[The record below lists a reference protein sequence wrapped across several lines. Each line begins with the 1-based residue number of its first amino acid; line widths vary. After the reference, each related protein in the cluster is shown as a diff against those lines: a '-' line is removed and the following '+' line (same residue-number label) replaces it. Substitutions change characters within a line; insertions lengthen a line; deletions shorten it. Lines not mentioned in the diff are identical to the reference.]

1 MTIKEGE
8 IGKLVV
14 VNANFDLSGYTEL
27 KLVFTKNDLTETTV
41 TTANGVSA
49 PSVDLTVDVD
59 GVSTTFLANQYW
71 QYPTESGVMTP
82 AGVTWQVHGE
92 YIDATPK
99 DFCGDTS
106 TFTVFPC

>member
-1 MTIKEGE
+1 MTIKDGE

-14 VNANFDLSGYTEL
+14 VNANYNLSGYTEL
-27 KLVFTKNDLTETTV
+27 KLSFTKPDLTVVEV

-49 PSVDLTVDVD
+49 PAVDLTVDVD
-59 GVSTTFLANQYW
+59 GVPTTFLANQYW

-82 AGVTWQVHGE
+82 AGTNWKVHGE

-106 TFTVFPC
+106 TFTVYPC